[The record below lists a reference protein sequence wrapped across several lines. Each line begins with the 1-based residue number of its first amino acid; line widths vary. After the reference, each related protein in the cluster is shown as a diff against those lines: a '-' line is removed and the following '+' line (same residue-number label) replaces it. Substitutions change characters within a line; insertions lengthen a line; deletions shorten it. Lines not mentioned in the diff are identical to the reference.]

1 MLRDIIE
8 SSVEKCVTFIIDKEL
23 KNGNTGRTKH
33 FSAAHKEKRAWNNAL
48 PKSEVLLWMRDG
60 DAEIMQFND
69 FREEI
74 LNNVPY
80 SVPIGIAVERVL
92 GKRQRLLDAD
102 SILRGNA
109 KELIDS
115 FVFHNILEDD
125 NHKFVKWCVGYQC
138 DQHKDDGPYTKVH
151 FYRSEPRSI

>member
-1 MLRDIIE
+1 MLRDIINE
-8 SSVEKCVTFIIDKEL
+8 SVEKWATFLIDKEL

-48 PKSEVLLWMRDG
+48 PKSEVLLWMKDG
-60 DAEIMQFND
+60 GAEVMQFND

-74 LNNVPY
+74 LNNQPY
-80 SVPIGIAVERVL
+80 SVPVGIAVERVL
-92 GKRQRLLDAD
+92 GKRQRLWDAD
-102 SILRGNA
+102 SINRGS

-125 NHKFVKWCVGYQC
+125 NHKFVSWCVGYQ
-138 DQHKDDGPYTKVH
+138 DDTAKDNGPYTRVH
-151 FYRSEPRSI
+151 FYRSEPR